1 MYVHVF
7 GTHGSQKKV
16 LGPLEAGVTGGGKPP
31 ESVLGKKPSPREVYW
46 AVLTPGQPLQPKGF
60 YITDTMG
67 NSQESF
73 LVKSRGDA
81 WN

>member
-31 ESVLGKKPSPREVYW
+31 ESVLGKKPSPREVY
-46 AVLTPGQPLQPKGF
+46 
-60 YITDTMG
+60 
-67 NSQESF
+67 
-73 LVKSRGDA
+73 
-81 WN
+81 